1 MLTLAMKLLVDQ
13 LLFGPF
19 LFSSFLIF
27 VGYFDSVTS
36 NHKFAD
42 TFVNFFK
49 NVLQGHLAGMS
60 YWLPV
65 GQISASAPAQQT
77 RPALSG
83 SFS

>member
-1 MLTLAMKLLVDQ
+1 MLTLAKKLSIDQ
-13 LLFGPF
+13 LFFGPL

-42 TFVNFFK
+42 TFVNFFA

-65 GQISASAPAQQT
+65 GQMPACAPAQQA
-77 RPALSG
+77 RSACCG

>member
-27 VGYFDSVTS
+27 IGYFDSVTS